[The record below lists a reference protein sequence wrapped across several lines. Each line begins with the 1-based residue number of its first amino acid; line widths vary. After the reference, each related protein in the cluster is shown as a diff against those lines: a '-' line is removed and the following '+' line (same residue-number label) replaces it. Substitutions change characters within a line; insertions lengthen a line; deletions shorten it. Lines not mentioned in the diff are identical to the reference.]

1 MFKAIVLTRAE
12 DKSTQAAVSELDEA
26 DLPEGDV
33 TVAVSHSTLNYKDG
47 LAITGK
53 GPVVRSWPMIPGID
67 FAGTVTESG
76 HADFRPGDQV
86 VLNGWGLGE
95 TRWGGL
101 GAMSRVPGDWL
112 VPLPA
117 AFSPAQAMAI
127 GTAGYTAALAVL
139 ELDRQGVTPDKG
151 PVLVTGA
158 SGGVGGVAIALLA
171 SKGFEVAAVTGR
183 TSEEAYLK
191 GLGAAEVIDR
201 AEYANP
207 AKPLAK
213 ERWAGAVD
221 AVGSHTLAN
230 VLSQMKYFST
240 VATCG
245 LAGGMD
251 LPSSVAPFILRGV
264 KLCGIESVY
273 MPKPERIAAYD
284 LLSRHLDPAKLD
296 AMTETIGLDDAIPG
310 AGRLMDGQVRG
321 RVVVEVGG

>member
-1 MFKAIVLTRAE
+1 MFKALVLNRAE
-12 DKSTQAAVSELDEA
+12 DKSTQAAVTEADEA

-67 FAGTVTESG
+67 FAGTVTESR
-76 HADFRPGDQV
+76 HADFKAGDAV

-101 GAMSRVPGDWL
+101 GARARVSGDWL
-112 VPLPA
+112 VPLPS
-117 AFSPAQAMAI
+117 AFSAAQAMAI
-127 GTAGYTAALAVL
+127 GTAGYTAALSVL
-139 ELDRQGVTPDKG
+139 ELERQGLTPDTG

-158 SGGVGGVAIALLA
+158 TGGVGGVAIILLA
-171 SKGFEVAAVTGR
+171 NKGFEVVAMTGN
-183 TSEEAYLK
+183 TAEADYLK
-191 GLGAAEVIDR
+191 GLGAADVMDR

-207 AKPLAK
+207 AKPLGK

-221 AVGSHTLAN
+221 AVGSVTLAN
-230 VLSQMKYFST
+230 VLSQMKYFSP
-240 VATCG
+240 VAACG

-273 MPKPERIAAYD
+273 MPKPARLAAYD
-284 LLSRHLDPAKLD
+284 LMAQHLDPAKLD
-296 AMTETIGLDDAIPG
+296 AMTETIGLSDAIPA
-310 AGRLMDGQVRG
+310 AGRLMKGQVRG
-321 RVVVEVGG
+321 RVVVEIEG

>member
-1 MFKAIVLTRAE
+1 MTQAIVLTRAE
-12 DKSTQAAVSELDEA
+12 DKSTQAAVAAIDPA

-47 LAITGK
+47 LAITGA
-53 GPVVRSWPMIPGID
+53 GPVVRAWPMVPGID
-67 FAGTVTESG
+67 FAGAVEESA
-76 HADFRPGDQV
+76 HAAFKPGDAV

-101 GAMSRVPGDWL
+101 AQKARVPGDWL
-112 VPLPA
+112 VPLPP

-139 ELDRQGVTPDKG
+139 ELERQGLTPDKG

-158 SGGVGGVAIALLA
+158 GGGVGGVAIALLA
-171 SKGFEVAAVTGR
+171 RRGYEVVAMTGR
-183 TSEEAYLK
+183 TSEETYLK
-191 GLGAAEVIDR
+191 GLGASAIMDR

-207 AKPLAK
+207 ARPMAK

-230 VLSQMKYFST
+230 VLSQMMYFSP
-240 VATCG
+240 VAACG

-264 KLCGIESVY
+264 RLCGIESVY
-273 MPKPERIAAYD
+273 MPMPERRAAYD
-284 LLSRHLDPAKLD
+284 LLASDLDPAMLA
-296 AMTETIGLDDAIPG
+296 AMTTEIGLAEAVP
-310 AGRLMDGQVRG
+310 AAAKLMAGQVRG
-321 RVVVEVGG
+321 RIVVDVNR

>member
-1 MFKAIVLTRAE
+1 MFTAIILTRAE
-12 DKSTQAAVSELDEA
+12 DKSTQAAVAEADET

-67 FAGTVTESG
+67 FAGTVADSS
-76 HADFRPGDQV
+76 HAAFKPGDRV

-101 GAMSRVPGDWL
+101 GAKARVPGDWL
-112 VPLPA
+112 VPLPD

-127 GTAGYTAALAVL
+127 GTAGYTAALSVL
-139 ELDRQGVTPDKG
+139 ELERQGATPDKG

-171 SKGFEVAAVTGR
+171 SKGFEVVALTGR

-191 GLGAAEVIDR
+191 GLGASAIMDR
-201 AEYANP
+201 AEYAGP
-207 AKPLAK
+207 AKPLGK
-213 ERWAGAVD
+213 ERWAAAID
-221 AVGSHTLAN
+221 TVGTHTLAN
-230 VLSQMKYFST
+230 VLSQMKMYSP
-240 VATCG
+240 VASCG

-264 KLCGIESVY
+264 KLCGIDSVY
-273 MPKPERIAAYD
+273 MPKPERVAAYA
-284 LLSRHLDPAKLD
+284 LLAAHLDPARLE
-296 AMTETIGLDDAIPG
+296 AMTETVGLADAIP
-310 AGRLMDGQVRG
+310 AAERLMAGQVRG
-321 RVVVEVGG
+321 RVVVDVTR

>member
-1 MFKAIVLTRAE
+1 MFKAILLTRNE
-12 DKSTQAAVSELDEA
+12 DKSTSAAVTEVDEA

-67 FAGTVTESG
+67 FAGTVTDSG
-76 HADFRPGDQV
+76 HADFKPGDQV

-101 GAMSRVPGDWL
+101 GAVARVPGDWL

-117 AFSPAQAMAI
+117 AFTPAQAMAI

-139 ELDRQGVTPDKG
+139 ELTRQGVTPDKG

-158 SGGVGGVAIALLA
+158 NGGVGGVAISLLA
-171 SKGFEVAAVTGR
+171 KQGFEVVALTGR
-183 TSEEAYLK
+183 TGEADYLK
-191 GLGAAEVIDR
+191 SLGAADIMDR

-207 AKPLAK
+207 AKPLGK
-213 ERWAGAVD
+213 ERWAAAVD

-230 VLSQMKYFST
+230 VLSQTKYFGT
-240 VATCG
+240 VAACG

-273 MPKPERIAAYD
+273 MPKPERLAAYE
-284 LLSRHLDPAKLD
+284 LLARDLD
-296 AMTETIGLDDAIPG
+296 AAHLAAISQEIGLSEAIDA

-321 RVVVEVGG
+321 RIVVDMAR